1 MTHTHTRCYALIVC
15 RRGFSTYPLTY
26 HLANWGWHLRSSRSM
41 GSGLIQDGSMRLILH
56 ADVMAAKGD
65 HHVDEHRVQ
74 ATPSLRQGNPVEYLK
89 DRRAEPARP
98 VMT

>member
-1 MTHTHTRCYALIVC
+1 MQKRVLNISTHLLSREVGIALEVIKKHGK
-15 RRGFSTYPLTY
+15 RLNPRWDHETY
-26 HLANWGWHLRSSRSM
+26 R
-41 GSGLIQDGSMRLILH
+41 

-74 ATPSLRQGNPVEYLK
+74 ATPSPRQGNAEEYLK